1 MKKIVLALA
10 MLLGAAFAQDVFAKD
25 AKGCEVGTTVT
36 KPCTEA
42 TEPAC
47 PERSVKYIKCT
58 PPKHIEMV
66 LVLDKSGSMSGL
78 ESDTIGGF
86 NSMIEKERKE
96 GIDASV
102 TTVLFD
108 TKFNVIHDRTPLKK
122 VENLTSKEY
131 YAGGNT
137 ALLDAIGS
145 TIARIE
151 RVPDIYAKN
160 NRVLFVIITD
170 GQENSSREYSKAQI
184 KRMISDKQ
192 EKYDWEFIFLGAN
205 IDAASEAQSIGIKSE
220 NALKYENSKEGVSKN
235 FEAAAE
241 ISKDVATDNKANSK
255 WRDKVLKDKK

>member
-1 MKKIVLALA
+1 MKKIILLVAALA
-10 MLLGAAFAQDVFAKD
+10 GILFAK
-25 AKGCEVGTTVT
+25 
-36 KPCTEA
+36 
-42 TEPAC
+42 
-47 PERSVKYIKCT
+47 SVELET
-58 PPKHIEMV
+58 PPNHKDGANHLELV

-131 YAGGNT
+131 FAGGNT

-170 GQENSSREYSKAQI
+170 GYENSSREYSRAQI
-184 KRMISDKQ
+184 QKMISDK
-192 EKYDWEFIFLGAN
+192 
-205 IDAASEAQSIGIKSE
+205 
-220 NALKYENSKEGVSKN
+220 
-235 FEAAAE
+235 
-241 ISKDVATDNKANSK
+241 
-255 WRDKVLKDKK
+255 

>member
-10 MLLGAAFAQDVFAKD
+10 MLLGAAFAQDAFAKD

-122 VENLTSKEY
+122 VKNLTSKEY
-131 YAGGNT
+131 FADGDT

-184 KRMISDKQ
+184 KQMISDKQ

-205 IDAASEAQSIGIKSE
+205 IDAASEARSIGIKSE

-255 WRDKVLKDKK
+255 WRDKVLQDKK

>member
-1 MKKIVLALA
+1 MKKIILLVAALA
-10 MLLGAAFAQDVFAKD
+10 GMLFAK
-25 AKGCEVGTTVT
+25 
-36 KPCTEA
+36 
-42 TEPAC
+42 
-47 PERSVKYIKCT
+47 SVELET
-58 PPKHIEMV
+58 PPNHKDSANHLELV
-66 LVLDKSGSMSGL
+66 LILDKSGSMDGL

-122 VENLTSKEY
+122 VKNLTSKEY
-131 YAGGNT
+131 FADGDT

-170 GQENSSREYSKAQI
+170 GMENSSREYSRAQI
-184 KRMISDKQ
+184 KKMISDKR

-255 WRDKVLKDKK
+255 WRDKVLQDKK

>member
-10 MLLGAAFAQDVFAKD
+10 MLLGAAFAQDAFAKD

-36 KPCTEA
+36 KPCAEA

-86 NSMIEKERKE
+86 NSMIEKQRNL
-96 GIDASV
+96 GIKANV

-108 TKFNVIHDRTPLKK
+108 TNFNVIHDRTDLKK
-122 VENLTSKEY
+122 VEKLTSKQY
-131 YAGGNT
+131 VAGGNT
-137 ALLDAIGS
+137 ALLDAVGD
-145 TIARIE
+145 TISRIQT
-151 RVPDIYAKN
+151 VDGIDDAD

-170 GQENSSREYSKAQI
+170 GMENSSREYSKAQI
-184 KRMISDKQ
+184 KKMITQKQ
-192 EKYDWEFIFLGAN
+192 NEKGWEFIFLGAN
-205 IDAASEAQSIGIKSE
+205 IDAASEAGSLGIKGS
-220 NALKYENSKEGVSKN
+220 NAVKYKNSSDGVQRN
-235 FEAAAE
+235 FEAISE
-241 ISKDVATDNKANSK
+241 FSKDISKGEEKKSK
-255 WRDKVLKDKK
+255 WKSKVLEDK

>member
-1 MKKIVLALA
+1 MKKIILLVAALA
-10 MLLGAAFAQDVFAKD
+10 GILFAKS
-25 AKGCEVGTTVT
+25 AEL
-36 KPCTEA
+36 A
-42 TEPAC
+42 
-47 PERSVKYIKCT
+47 T
-58 PPKHIEMV
+58 PPDHKDGVNHLELV
-66 LVLDKSGSMSGL
+66 LILDKSGSMSGL

-151 RVPDIYAKN
+151 RVPDIYAKKQ
-160 NRVLFVIITD
+160 LKKYCFFVTLD
-170 GQENSSREYSKAQI
+170 RKT
-184 KRMISDKQ
+184 M
-192 EKYDWEFIFLGAN
+192 
-205 IDAASEAQSIGIKSE
+205 
-220 NALKYENSKEGVSKN
+220 KE
-235 FEAAAE
+235 
-241 ISKDVATDNKANSK
+241 I
-255 WRDKVLKDKK
+255 

>member
-1 MKKIVLALA
+1 MKKIILLVAALA
-10 MLLGAAFAQDVFAKD
+10 GILFAKS
-25 AKGCEVGTTVT
+25 AEL
-36 KPCTEA
+36 A
-42 TEPAC
+42 
-47 PERSVKYIKCT
+47 T
-58 PPKHIEMV
+58 PPDHKDGVNHLELV
-66 LVLDKSGSMSGL
+66 LILDKSGSMSGL

-96 GIDASV
+96 GTDASV

-137 ALLDAIGS
+137 ALLDAVGS

-170 GQENSSREYSKAQI
+170 GQGGRETRGWTPATIDYWTTH
-184 KRMISDKQ
+184 RVGRGYRSD
-192 EKYDWEFIFLGAN
+192 LRRPR
-205 IDAASEAQSIGIKSE
+205 
-220 NALKYENSKEGVSKN
+220 
-235 FEAAAE
+235 
-241 ISKDVATDNKANSK
+241 TP
-255 WRDKVLKDKK
+255 

>member
-1 MKKIVLALA
+1 MKKIAF
-10 MLLGAAFAQDVFAKD
+10 LLMIIGAFAFAKS
-25 AKGCEVGTTVT
+25 E
-36 KPCTEA
+36 EA
-42 TEPAC
+42 PQKSEP
-47 PERSVKYIKCT
+47 KQL
-58 PPKHIEMV
+58 EMV
-66 LVLDKSGSMSGL
+66 LILDKSGSMSGL

-86 NSMIEKERKE
+86 NSMIDKQKEA
-96 GIDASV
+96 GVDAKV

-108 TKFNVIHDRTPLKK
+108 TNFKTLHDRVDIKK
-122 VENLTSKEY
+122 VEKLTSKDY
-131 YAGGNT
+131 VAGGNT

-170 GQENSSREYSKAQI
+170 GMENSSREYSKAQI
-184 KRMISDKQ
+184 KKMISDKQ

-255 WRDKVLKDKK
+255 WRDKVLQDKK

>member
-1 MKKIVLALA
+1 MKKIILLVAALA
-10 MLLGAAFAQDVFAKD
+10 GMLFAK
-25 AKGCEVGTTVT
+25 
-36 KPCTEA
+36 
-42 TEPAC
+42 
-47 PERSVKYIKCT
+47 SVEIGT
-58 PPKHIEMV
+58 PPKHKDGANHLELV
-66 LVLDKSGSMSGL
+66 LVLDKSGSMRGL

-86 NSMIEKERKE
+86 NSMIEKECKE

-108 TKFNVIHDRTPLKK
+108 TKFNVIHGRTPLKK
-122 VENLTSKEY
+122 VKNLTSKENS
-131 YAGGNT
+131 AGGKT

-170 GQENSSREYSKAQI
+170 GYENSSREYSRAQI
-184 KRMISDKQ
+184 KKMISDKQ

-255 WRDKVLKDKK
+255 WRDKVLQDKK